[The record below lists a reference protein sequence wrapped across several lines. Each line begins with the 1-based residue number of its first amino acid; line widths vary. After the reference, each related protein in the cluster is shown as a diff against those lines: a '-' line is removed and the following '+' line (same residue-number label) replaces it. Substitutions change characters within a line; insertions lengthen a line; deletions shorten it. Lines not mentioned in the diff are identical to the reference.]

1 MARKPEKADLVVT
14 RKSKFSATVAEFL
27 LVLRLRA
34 RRPPHNECGVM
45 QRALSMV
52 LVTCDHWF
60 GKADSPKAARDKPD

>member
-34 RRPPHNECGVM
+34 RRPPQNECSVM

-60 GKADSPKAARDKPD
+60 GKADSPKAVRDKPD